1 MKMISKSFYTF
12 IIVGLLVSCSSG
24 KDNFGE
30 KIVQVSINRVDSMP
44 DIPETYK
51 MLNWRQ
57 KAKDYDRFIFDW
69 NNKSEVGPLIWL
81 DDARRNID
89 QTTLVYIQLLKISDR
104 GKMQIMESFMK
115 V

>member
-69 NNKSEVGPLIWL
+69 NNKSEVGPLICWMMPVGIL
-81 DDARRNID
+81 IRLL
-89 QTTLVYIQLLKISDR
+89 LVYIQLLKISDR

>member
-51 MLNWRQ
+51 MLDWRQ
-57 KAKDYDRFIFDW
+57 KAKDYERFIFDW
-69 NNKSEVGPLIWL
+69 YYKSKIDPLPWMNDTSKKIK
-81 DDARRNID
+81 
-89 QTTLVYIQLLKISDR
+89 QTTIDI
-104 GKMQIMESFMK
+104 
-115 V
+115 

>member
-1 MKMISKSFYTF
+1 MKMTSKSFYTF
-12 IIVGLLVSCSSG
+12 IIAGLLVSCSSG
-24 KDNFGE
+24 KENFGE

-51 MLNWRQ
+51 MLDWRQ

-89 QTTLVYIQLLKISDR
+89 QTTFGLYTAIKDIRQ
-104 GKMQIMESFMK
+104 GKDANNGEFH
-115 V
+115 